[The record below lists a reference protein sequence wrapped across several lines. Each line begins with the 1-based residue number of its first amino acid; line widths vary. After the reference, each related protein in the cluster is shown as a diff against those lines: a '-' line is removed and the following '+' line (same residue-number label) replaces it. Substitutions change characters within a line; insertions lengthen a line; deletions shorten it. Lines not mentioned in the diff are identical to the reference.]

1 MSNNPFNAYKII
13 EKTTISGRE
22 TEARVLNKAAQKLKN
37 CQDNWK
43 IDSRGYPDSVT
54 ELKLDEALNFNQRLW
69 SVFQAE
75 LSKQENPLPV
85 NLKQNLLRLSTF
97 IDKRIFELLSY
108 PARDK
113 LTIIIKINQNIAAGL
128 STTAG
133 HTENKMPLLSP
144 KPARMAASYAV

>member
-1 MSNNPFNAYKII
+1 MNNNPFKAYKVI

-22 TEARVLNKAAQKLKN
+22 TEARVLNKAAQKLQN
-37 CQDNWK
+37 CQDNWG

-54 ELKLDEALNFNQRLW
+54 GLKLDEALNFNQRLW

-108 PARDK
+108 PAKDK

-128 STTAG
+128 SDSEPNVSVPLPEPAIMAG
-133 HTENKMPLLSP
+133 SVAL
-144 KPARMAASYAV
+144 

>member
-1 MSNNPFNAYKII
+1 MSNNPLNAYKII

-37 CQDNWK
+37 CQDNW
-43 IDSRGYPDSVT
+43 ITDSRGYLDSIT
-54 ELKLDEALNFNQRLW
+54 EVKLDEALNFNQRLW
-69 SVFQAE
+69 SIFQAE

-97 IDKRIFELLSY
+97 IDKRIFELIAY
-108 PARDK
+108 PVKDK

-128 STTAG
+128 NNSAQDLTAQLP
-133 HTENKMPLLSP
+133 E
-144 KPARMAASYAV
+144 PAIMTARAAL

>member
-1 MSNNPFNAYKII
+1 MSNNPLNAYKII

-37 CQDNWK
+37 CQDNW
-43 IDSRGYPDSVT
+43 ITDSRGYPDSITGV
-54 ELKLDEALNFNQRLW
+54 KLDEALNFNQRLW
-69 SVFQAE
+69 SIFQAE

-97 IDKRIFELLSY
+97 IDKRIFELIAY
-108 PARDK
+108 PVKDK

-128 STTAG
+128 NNSAQDLTVQLPEPTIMTA
-133 HTENKMPLLSP
+133 
-144 KPARMAASYAV
+144 RAAL

>member
-108 PARDK
+108 PAKDK

-128 STTAG
+128 SDSEPNVSVPLPEPAIMAG
-133 HTENKMPLLSP
+133 SVVL
-144 KPARMAASYAV
+144 